1 VLHAGPAE
9 IGALAA
15 LGYLPAALFGLYA
28 GAWADRLSRRRIMIT
43 ADIARFAAL
52 ATVPVTYLLGVLALG
67 QLYAV
72 AFCIGTLS
80 VFFDTA
86 SPAYLPALVARAEL
100 ARANGRL
107 QISEQG
113 AAGIRRRQAAAASE
127 YNRRTTW
134 RPSALAATM
143 TRPVSPP
150 RRPRVAGY
158 HGRDVRACP
167 ARQRPG
173 CDDRRSRAHRDQK
186 REMLTMPLH
195 DRDTIREQFDGC
207 VFADRDL
214 TRPVAKYRFPQEG
227 TLPRDAF
234 QLVSDEL
241 MLDGNARQN
250 LATFCQTWEEPEV
263 LALMALAVNKNM
275 IDRDEY
281 PQTAE
286 IERRCVHMMA
296 DLWNAPEAA
305 NTVGT

>member
-1 VLHAGPAE
+1 VTAAEGQDIATLRPRPQLLGGDRDFRLMWSASAVSQLGTQVSELAIPLAAIIVLHAGPAE

-186 REMLTMPLH
+186 
-195 DRDTIREQFDGC
+195 G
-207 VFADRDL
+207 
-214 TRPVAKYRFPQEG
+214 
-227 TLPRDAF
+227 
-234 QLVSDEL
+234 
-241 MLDGNARQN
+241 
-250 LATFCQTWEEPEV
+250 
-263 LALMALAVNKNM
+263 
-275 IDRDEY
+275 
-281 PQTAE
+281 
-286 IERRCVHMMA
+286 RC
-296 DLWNAPEAA
+296 
-305 NTVGT
+305 